1 MNKVRIVLVERD
13 FPVGDIAGN
22 AERIA
27 AAIDEARSLQPDLLI
42 FPEMTITGYP
52 AEDLL
57 YRDGFVSAS
66 DAALQSLTT
75 LDCPF
80 DLLVGHPLREG
91 RGEQRRLFNAVSLIR
106 GNTVA
111 AQYRKQALPNYA
123 VFDEKRYFD
132 GGDQSVT
139 VNCKGV
145 AVGLLICEDLWVDGP
160 VRRSVADG
168 AEIIV
173 APNASPFTF
182 DKRRQREAMVG
193 GRAMK
198 FQVPILYGNL
208 IGGQD
213 ELVFDGSSFAAHAD
227 GTIVGPT
234 PLYDEGLFPFVFD
247 SETRLISPEGWQPAG
262 AQDELAAIYQ
272 TLVRG
277 TRDYVHKNGFSTALL
292 GLSGGVDSGLV
303 AAIAADALGA
313 QNVQAV
319 MMPSRYT
326 SQLSLDL
333 AREQAQILG
342 LRYDTISIDDSFAAL
357 LDVLQPAF
365 GDKPADLTE
374 ENLQARIRG
383 NILMALSNK
392 HGALVMATS
401 NKSET
406 AVGYA
411 TIYGDMCGAY
421 SPIKD
426 CSKTLVYRLCKY
438 RNGLSPAIP
447 QGIIDRPPSAELR
460 PDQKDSDSLP
470 PYDILDDIIARYVE
484 QDQSVEQ
491 IVAAGFDEATVRRV
505 ARLVL
510 INEYKR
516 RQSAPGCR
524 ITPRAFGRD
533 RRYPITNR
541 WRDKS

>member
-1 MNKVRIVLVERD
+1 MSQVRIVIVQHD

-22 AERIA
+22 LARVGQ
-27 AAIDEARSLQPDLLI
+27 AIESAKDLKPDLLL
-42 FPEMTITGYP
+42 FPELTLTGYP
-52 AEDLL
+52 PEDLL
-57 YRDGFVSAS
+57 YRGGFLDAS
-66 DAALQSLTT
+66 DRALEQVCAM
-75 LDCPF
+75 DAEF
-80 DLLVGHPLREG
+80 DLLVGHPLRDG
-91 RGEQRRLFNAVSLIR
+91 DHLYNAVSYIR
-106 GNTVA
+106 GGQILG
-111 AQYRKQALPNYA
+111 QYCKQALPNYA
-123 VFDEKRYFD
+123 VFDEKRYFAAA
-132 GGDQSVT
+132 DQPLT
-139 VNCKGV
+139 VDCRGIRI
-145 AVGLLICEDLWVDGP
+145 GLLICEDIWE
-160 VRRSVADG
+160 
-168 AEIIV
+168 AEPAQRAARHGCDLIV
-173 APNASPFTF
+173 VPNASPYHLE
-182 DKRRQREAMVG
+182 KRQRREQALRL
-193 GRAMK
+193 RAAQTGK
-198 FQVPILYGNL
+198 PIIYGNL

-213 ELVFDGSSFAAHAD
+213 ELVFDGRSFAVQAD
-227 GTIVGPT
+227 GALVGPT
-234 PLYDEGLFPFVFD
+234 PLYADGLFAIDFD
-247 SETRLISPEGWQPAG
+247 GERLQADGWHDAEPEEA
-262 AQDELAAIYQ
+262 LRSIYQ

-277 TRDYVHKNGFSTALL
+277 TRDYVTKNGFESALL

-303 AAIAADALGA
+303 ATIAADALGA
-313 QNVQAV
+313 DKVHAV
-319 MMPSRYT
+319 MMPSQYT

-333 AREQAQILG
+333 AKQQAEMLG
-342 LRYDTISIDDSFAAL
+342 LNYDVISIESSFAAL
-357 LDVLQPAF
+357 QDVLQPAF
-365 GDKPADLTE
+365 AGKPPDVTE

-426 CSKTLVYRLCKY
+426 CAKTLVYQLCDY

-447 QGIIDRPPSAELR
+447 QGVIDRPPSAELR

-470 PYDILDDIIARYVE
+470 PYDVLDDVIARYVE
-484 QDQSVEQ
+484 QDQSIDQ
-491 IVAAGFDEATVRRV
+491 IVAAGFDQAMVRRV

-541 WRDKS
+541 WRDKG